1 MAKLSLGSLGLNNHG
16 GLLTGLIVGA
26 AAVYLID
33 HFGKEKLKH
42 DGHPVWHKN
51 CNQCPHPVHQQ
62 IADGP
67 THMKGM
73 DPNMVRLDQEDDLEL
88 SLGENGGRSSKYIGF
103 GGGEAF
109 AGAARANVGYL
120 PGDRLAFNDY
130 LDDRWITSEVWDR
143 RTSVYRNDGVL
154 YNTVGAVF
162 TEPTTDFHPE
172 RRLGIA
178 GAYGNGLED
187 SARPRQQHAGGN
199 YPMCL
204 GTGSE
209 ANC

>member
-1 MAKLSLGSLGLNNHG
+1 MAKQAMQGHG
-16 GLLTGLIVGA
+16 GLLAGILIGG
-26 AAVYLID
+26 AAVYLFD
-33 HFGKEKLKH
+33 HLHKH
-42 DGHPVWHKN
+42 HMRHGGHRHPKWHRG
-51 CNQCPHPVHQQ
+51 CNMCSH
-62 IADGP
+62 P
-67 THMKGM
+67 THRLHSHLIEEEMRGG
-73 DPNMVRLDQEDDLEL
+73 DPNIVRLGPEEDLEL

-143 RTSVYRNDGVL
+143 RTSVYKNDGVI

-172 RRLGIA
+172 KRLGIA
-178 GAYGNGLED
+178 GAYGSGTED
-187 SARPRQQHAGGN
+187 SPRPRQQHIGGN

-209 ANC
+209 SNC

>member
-1 MAKLSLGSLGLNNHG
+1 MAKQAMQGHG
-16 GLLTGLIVGA
+16 GLLAGILIGG
-26 AAVYLID
+26 AAVYIFD
-33 HFGKEKLKH
+33 HLNKIHKRH
-42 DGHPVWHKN
+42 DGHPHWHRG
-51 CNQCPHPVHQQ
+51 CNMCSH
-62 IADGP
+62 P
-67 THMKGM
+67 THRLHSHLIEEEMRGG
-73 DPNMVRLDQEDDLEL
+73 DPNIVRLGPEEDLEL

-143 RTSVYRNDGVL
+143 RTSVYKNDGVI

-172 RRLGIA
+172 KRLGIA

-187 SARPRQQHAGGN
+187 GPRPRQQHQGGN
-199 YPMCL
+199 FPQCL
-204 GTGSE
+204 MSGSE
-209 ANC
+209 SNC

>member
-1 MAKLSLGSLGLNNHG
+1 MAQELGGH
-16 GLLTGLIVGA
+16 GLLAGVIIGGI
-26 AAVYLID
+26 AVYLLD
-33 HFGKEKLKH
+33 HMGKHHHKP
-42 DGHPVWHKN
+42 HPWWHRG
-51 CNQCPHPVHQQ
+51 CNMCSHPVHKKYHP
-62 IADGP
+62 D
-67 THMKGM
+67 MKMGG
-73 DPNMVRLDQEDDLEL
+73 DPNMVMIGPEEDLEL
-88 SLGENGGRSSKYIGF
+88 SMGENGGRKSHYIGT
-103 GGGEAF
+103 GSGAF

-120 PGDRLAFNDY
+120 PGDRLGFNDY

-143 RTSVYRNDGVL
+143 RTSVYRNDGVI

-187 SARPRQQHAGGN
+187 GPRPRQQHAGGN
-199 YPMCL
+199 YPSCL
-204 GTGSE
+204 MSGSE